1 MPVRD
6 GGTNIGTLT
15 ANDLQIVL
23 QVPRQP
29 ALVAG
34 VPGILRAAHDLV
46 ARENVGQVVFYTES
60 RDFVVT
66 WCKCL
71 MTLPWR
77 EVGAQNDAS
86 RPSDHLIA
94 NSPVLVLAPDG
105 IPDVPSLYE
114 FVHQSGERGKPTAWA
129 WNGTVVAAYFPAAS
143 GLCNEMSRSGHV
155 FPYETLDDPTADRLP
170 ASPGAWESLRTMDGI
185 RRAEDRLFRSLRRE
199 SDGYLARLDRTVSI
213 ALSRLLIRTP
223 VTPNGITALSL
234 VVGLVGAA
242 LLASPGYWVALPGA
256 ALLLACCVLDGCDG
270 ELARLKLRST
280 PFGARFDVIAD
291 NIVHLAIFV
300 AIPLHLSRVHGGAR
314 IWTPAIALM
323 AGVLLSAFSVWWL
336 ILRQPEERRMRRQRI
351 YERIASRD
359 FIYLVFFLTAIQH
372 LEWFV
377 WSAAIGANVF
387 WVILW
392 LIP

>member
-1 MPVRD
+1 MASRAR
-6 GGTNIGTLT
+6 GTNVGTLT

-23 QVPRQP
+23 QVPKQP

-34 VPGILRAAHDLV
+34 VPGILRAVHDLV

-60 RDFVVT
+60 PDFVVS
-66 WCKCL
+66 WGKCL

-77 EVGAQNDAS
+77 EVGAQDDAS
-86 RPSDHLIA
+86 RPGDRLSPNA
-94 NSPVLVLAPDG
+94 PVLVLAPDG
-105 IPDVPSLYE
+105 IPDGPSLHE
-114 FVHQSGERGKPTAWA
+114 FIHQSGERGKPTVWA
-129 WNGTVVAAYFPAAS
+129 WNGTVVAAYFPDAS
-143 GLCNEMSRSGHV
+143 GPFNEMGKGGHA

-170 ASPGAWESLRTMDGI
+170 ASPGAWESLRTVDGI
-185 RRAEDRLFRSLRRE
+185 RRAEDRLFRSLRQE
-199 SDGYLARLDRTVSI
+199 SDGYLARLDRTLSI
-213 ALSRLLIRTP
+213 ALSRQLIRTP

-242 LLASPGYWVALPGA
+242 LLASPAYWVALPGA
-256 ALLLACCVLDGCDG
+256 ALLVACCVLDGCDG
-270 ELARLKLRST
+270 EVARLKLRST

-300 AIPLHLSRVHGGAR
+300 AIPLHLSRLHSGAP
-314 IWTPAIALM
+314 IWTPAIAVM

-336 ILRQPEERRMRRQRI
+336 ILRQPEERRRRRQRI

-359 FIYLVFFLTAIQH
+359 FIYLVFVLTAIEH
-372 LEWFV
+372 LEWFL